1 MSQKS
6 KKDAP
11 EKKLKSGFV
20 VIAGAPNA
28 GKSTF
33 LNRVL
38 GQKISITSRKPQ
50 TTRDRILGV
59 ARRPGSQVV
68 FIDTPG
74 VHRATRALN
83 VKIVAEAVSAMSDVD
98 MALMLADVSAPDP
111 ESEGLLTKN
120 LKAGGKPVVLALNK
134 MDRLKKPELAS
145 RVETWR
151 RGDFFKAVLPISA
164 RHGDGVEELLQIIED
179 MLPEGPAYFPEE
191 TLTDKS
197 ERFMA
202 AEIIREKVFRLT
214 GKEIPYSTAVTVES
228 FKREKKLTR
237 IEACVHV
244 EHDSQ
249 KGIIIGKKG
258 AKLKQIGS
266 DARKDLERMA
276 GQKVFLKLFVR
287 VEKNWSRDPKAM
299 RRLGY

>member
-1 MSQKS
+1 MTHTSNN
-6 KKDAP
+6 DTP
-11 EKKLKSGFV
+11 EKTIKSGFV
-20 VIAGAPNA
+20 VISGAPNA

-59 ARRPGSQVV
+59 GRRPGSQIV

-74 VHRATRALN
+74 VHRAKRALN
-83 VKIVAEAVSAMSDVD
+83 VKIVEEAVSAMSDVD
-98 MALMLADVSAPDP
+98 MALMLADISAPDP
-111 ESEGLLTKN
+111 ESEGLLTRN
-120 LKAGGKPVVLALNK
+120 LKASGKPVVLALNK
-134 MDRLKKPELAS
+134 MDRLKKPELSS
-145 RVETWR
+145 RVEEWR
-151 RGDFFKAVLPISA
+151 REGFFKAVLPISA
-164 RHGDGVEELLQIIED
+164 RHGDGVEALLEIIENI
-179 MLPEGPAYFPEE
+179 LPEGPAYFPEE

-214 GKEIPYSTAVTVES
+214 GKEIPYSTAVTVDS
-228 FKREKKLTR
+228 FEREKKLVR
-237 IEACVHV
+237 IHAGIHV

-266 DARKDLERMA
+266 DARKDLERMTEK
-276 GQKVFLKLFVR
+276 KVFLKLFVR